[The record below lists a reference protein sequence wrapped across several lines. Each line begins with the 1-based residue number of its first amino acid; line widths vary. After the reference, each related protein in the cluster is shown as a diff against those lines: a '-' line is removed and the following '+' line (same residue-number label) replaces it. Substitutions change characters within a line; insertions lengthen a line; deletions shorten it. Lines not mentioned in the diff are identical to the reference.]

1 MPPFVYDVMMKP
13 RGWVL
18 IERSWHDLRYGF
30 RLLAAS
36 PVFTTVAVLSLAIG
50 IGANCAIFSFADA
63 LLLRPLPVAR
73 PGDVFTVGSD
83 SPVEAFGISTLVSSY
98 RDYLDIRDRSRTLD
112 GLVAF
117 RFVTTGFT
125 TDPNAAPRLRTGVLA
140 SSNLFAV
147 MGVEPT
153 IGRAFTAEE
162 DQVPGR
168 DAVVVLGRTMWEQEF
183 GSDQGILGRSVR
195 INGQSFT
202 VIGVAPPGFTG
213 LHPLVRSDFF
223 VPLMMSPRVINDPQA
238 ASLEARDARSLT
250 LKGRLKAGV
259 SQASAQSELTAMA
272 ADLER
277 AYPDTNKNRRFL
289 IRTELQSRIAQD
301 PPDAML
307 VAMLST
313 LALAVL
319 LVACANVAG
328 LLTSRAPA
336 RAREMALRLAIGAGR
351 GRLVRQLVTES
362 LLIALAGGVL
372 GLAVG
377 YAGMTLFRQ
386 IEIPTDLP
394 IALTFQLD
402 RRALLFSMIVAIGS
416 GVLFGVVPAI
426 QATRTDLTAIMKAGD
441 SAAPGRRR
449 RWGRAVLV
457 AAQVAVSVVLLAV
470 ASFMYRGFGA
480 QLATGP
486 GYRTDHLL
494 TLILDTTMIRYT
506 EAQSQQFFE
515 RVAEQARAVPGV
527 KSVTLSTSIP
537 MLNDSNDAV
546 TVVPEGFQFPPGKD
560 NATVMAASVDEY
572 YFDTM
577 ALTILQGRNFRLD
590 DSSDM
595 PRVAIVNQEFAQRY
609 WPNQDPIG
617 KRFRLVNK
625 DNAWVQVVGLAK
637 TTKYIFIAEPPT
649 EFVYLPYRQ
658 QKPQRMAMLAQSAG
672 DPAALTGPVR
682 EVVHRLDSN
691 LPISGVRTME
701 ALYEMRAV
709 RIFRVLITVVGAM
722 GLMGLGLAII
732 GLYGLV
738 AYAVGRRT
746 REIGIRMAIGADRA
760 AVVRMVLRQ
769 GLVLALVGLAVGV
782 AASVGAGQLLQAAFP
797 SGGDQADIIT
807 LLLVVPVVLAV
818 TFIAAYVPARQA
830 SRVDPVLALRNE

>member
-1 MPPFVYDVMMKP
+1 MMESATTS
-13 RGWVL
+13 RGWVRV
-18 IERSWHDLRYGF
+18 ERSWHDVRYGF

-83 SPVEAFGISTLVSSY
+83 SPLEAFGISTLVSSY

-117 RFVTTGFT
+117 RYVTSGFT
-125 TDPNAAPRLRTGVLA
+125 TDPNAPPRLKTGVLA

-183 GSDQGILGRSVR
+183 GSDQGVLGRSIR
-195 INGQSFT
+195 INGHPFT

-223 VPLMMSPRVINDPQA
+223 VPMMMSPRVINDPQA

-289 IRTELQSRIAQD
+289 IRTELQSRVAQD

-402 RRALLFSMIVAIGS
+402 RRALVFSMIVAIGS
-416 GVLFGVVPAI
+416 GVLFGLVPAI

-441 SAAPGRRR
+441 STAPGRRR

-470 ASFMYRGFGA
+470 ASFMFRGFGA

-527 KSVTLSTSIP
+527 KSVTLATSVP
-537 MLNDSNDAV
+537 MLNDTNEAV
-546 TVVPEGFQFPPGKD
+546 TVVPEGFQFPPGKE
-560 NATVMAASVDEY
+560 NATVMASSVDEY

-577 ALTILQGRNFRLD
+577 AVTILQGRNFRLD
-590 DSSDM
+590 DSPDM
-595 PRVAIVNQEFAQRY
+595 PRVAIVNQTFAQRY

-617 KRFRLVNK
+617 KRFRLVNR

-682 EVVHRLDSN
+682 EIVHRLDSN

-782 AASVGAGQLLQAAFP
+782 TASVGAGQLLQAAFP
-797 SGGDQADIIT
+797 SGADQADVVT

-830 SRVDPVLALRNE
+830 SRVDPILALRNE